1 MGAVPSDT
9 YQSTVFSE
17 GDDIDLRFWG
27 LKLDGWFDDVGG
39 FDDAFTIFEGKRGG
53 RGISGVMRVDE
64 RW

>member
-1 MGAVPSDT
+1 
-9 YQSTVFSE
+9 VFSE